1 MVLIVQAE
9 LDFLLY
15 PLAIVSTLSVL
26 LMLTAVN
33 TMMILIVTR
42 RESMAETWLDALLPL
57 SLGLLATLA
66 EIAAMDLLRL
76 ALTQQLGLP
85 F

>member
-1 MVLIVQAE
+1 
-9 LDFLLY
+9 
-15 PLAIVSTLSVL
+15 
-26 LMLTAVN
+26 
-33 TMMILIVTR
+33 MMILIVTR
-42 RESMAETWLDALLPL
+42 RENMAETRLDALWPL

-66 EIAAMDLLRL
+66 EIAAMDLFRL

>member
-1 MVLIVQAE
+1 
-9 LDFLLY
+9 
-15 PLAIVSTLSVL
+15 LAIVSALSVL
-26 LMLTAVN
+26 IMLTAVN
-33 TMMILIVTR
+33 TMIILIVTR
-42 RESMAETWLDALLPL
+42 RENTAETWLDALLPL